1 MKSLI
6 LSLFILISFTG
17 QTQSIT
23 EGKVIY
29 TITYL
34 ESDIDPQ
41 MLSMMPTEAV
51 MYFTNDKTR
60 MEMKMGMGMN
70 LVTLTDNKLK
80 NTTVLMDVMGN
91 KTAMTMTE
99 DDIKKEAKKA
109 GEYEIV
115 KTNETKN
122 IAGYLCKKAIVTL
135 KDKNQFNVWYTDQ
148 IKVSNVNWNN
158 QFKNI
163 DGFLMEFKMDQN
175 SGMSM
180 NMTAKSIAAEKA
192 PEQLFII
199 PEGYKKMTKDEMIK
213 QYQH

>member
-122 IAGYLCKKAIVTL
+122 IAGYQCKKAIVTL

-180 NMTAKSIAAEKA
+180 NMTAKSITAEKT

-199 PEGYKKMTKDEMIK
+199 PEGYKKMTKDEMMK